1 MERPPGADGATVIIA
16 IASSTAERV
25 RLASLVTGHAPVL
38 LVSSQ
43 EELLSLLVDSDPPA
57 EAPSV
62 HPRVVEPLPRALRG
76 TADVVPEVDSDRR
89 VATWSGRTVPLSP
102 LEHDLLRYLLL
113 AQLGRTCTFESLHR
127 AVWGNDH
134 LGGRGDVWSVVKR
147 LRRKLDELDCPLR
160 IQAVRGVGLR
170 LVDPGAVLST
180 NAEEARESRNQIWK

>member
-1 MERPPGADGATVIIA
+1 MIIA

-25 RLASLVTGHAPVL
+25 RLASLLTGHAPVL
-38 LVSSQ
+38 LVSSP
-43 EELLSLLVDSDPPA
+43 EELLSLLVDSAPPA
-57 EAPSV
+57 EASSV
-62 HPRVVEPLPRALRG
+62 HPRVVEPLPRALIG
-76 TADVVPEVDSDRR
+76 TADVVPDVDSDRR

-113 AQLGRTCTFESLHR
+113 AQLGCTCTFESLHR

-180 NAEEARESRNQIWK
+180 NAEEARESRNQIWE